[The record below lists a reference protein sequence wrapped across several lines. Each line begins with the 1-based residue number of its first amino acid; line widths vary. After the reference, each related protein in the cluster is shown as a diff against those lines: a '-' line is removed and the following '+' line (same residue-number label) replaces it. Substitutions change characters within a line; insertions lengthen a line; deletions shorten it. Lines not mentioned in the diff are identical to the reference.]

1 VSARGLSLCDRALE
15 QAARAAPGAEAIVS
29 VRQSQRGHARY
40 ANNEITQA
48 GEVTETQLRLTLAFG
63 KRHAKAE
70 TNQTDEASLHALAAR
85 TAALAEVAPED
96 PEWLPVLGPQRYA
109 TSSSGFDPA
118 TIDLPAKARTAAAAA
133 AIRRA
138 EEKSLV
144 AAGFYESDATL
155 FTFATS
161 AGLRAEHKETVS
173 SMTTTLRTAD
183 GAGSGWA
190 GAEEVRAADVD
201 ADALARVAADKAER
215 SHGPRKLEPGKYTVL
230 LEPMAVADIVGFLI
244 EALDARAADEGRSFF
259 SRPGG
264 GNRVGEAIF
273 DPRVTLRSDPFDPAT
288 PGRPWDDDGL
298 PLAPTAWIDGGAL
311 KNLQYARFWA
321 QKAGKKPTGGH
332 STWQLGGG
340 GAPSAASLVAGI
352 KRGLVVTRFWYTR
365 WLDPKALL
373 ITGLTRD
380 GVFLVE
386 DGKVTGPV
394 NNFRFNESPVKVL
407 TKLVG
412 MTAQTYRVPWWG
424 GVMRVPAVC
433 CEEFDMASTSEAV

>member
-1 VSARGLSLCDRALE
+1 LSRGFELCDRVFE

-29 VRQSQRGHARY
+29 VRRRERGHVRFAV
-40 ANNEITQA
+40 NEVTQA
-48 GEVTETQLRLTLAFG
+48 GEVSATEVRLTLAFG

-70 TNQTDEASLHALAAR
+70 TNQTDAAARRARAAR
-85 TAALAEVAPED
+85 TAALARVAPED

-109 TSSSGFDPA
+109 TSPHGFDAA
-118 TIDLPAKARTAAAAA
+118 TVELPAKARTAGAAA

-144 AAGFYESDATL
+144 AAGFYESAATL
-155 FTFATS
+155 SAFATS
-161 AGLRAEHKETVS
+161 AGLRAEHRETVAS
-173 SMTTTLRTAD
+173 LTTTVRTAD

-215 SHGPRKLEPGKYTVL
+215 SHGARKLDPGKYTVL
-230 LEPMAVADIVGFLI
+230 LEPMAVADILGFLI

-259 SRPGG
+259 SKAGG
-264 GNRVGEAIF
+264 GNRIGESIL
-273 DPRVTLRSDPFDPAT
+273 DPRVTLRSNPFDPAT

-298 PLAPTAWIDGGAL
+298 PLAPTTWIDGGAL
-311 KNLQYARFWA
+311 KNLYYSRFWA
-321 QKAGKKPTGGH
+321 HKSGNKPTGGH
-332 STWQLGGG
+332 STWQLAGGV
-340 GAPSAASLVAGI
+340 APSAASLVAGI

-365 WLDPKALL
+365 WLDPKAVL

-407 TKLVG
+407 SKLVG

-433 CEEFDMASTSEAV
+433 CEEFAMASTSEAV